1 GPGQHGRTDPGRF
14 LLGVQQGSSTMSY
27 QGRLTLLMRQA
38 NQPPGYEDFLCD
50 LKDRI
55 RTAQVRAALAVN
67 SELITFYWQTG
78 RDILIRQQQQGWGR
92 KVIERLSWD
101 LRRAFPDMKGFSLSN
116 LQYMR
121 AFAAAYPEGGILQQL
136 AGKLPWF
143 HNCVLL
149 NKVKE

>member
-1 GPGQHGRTDPGRF
+1 MTARFDPG
-14 LLGVQQGSSTMSY
+14 
-27 QGRLTLLMRQA
+27 
-38 NQPPGYEDFLCD
+38 
-50 LKDRI
+50 K
-55 RTAQVRAALAVN
+55 LAVN

-121 AFAAAYPEGGILQQL
+121 AFAAAYPEAGMLQQL

-149 NKVKE
+149 DKV